1 MKVHLIGIC
10 GTAMATLAA
19 MLKEEGHTVG
29 GSDRHVYPPM
39 SDFLAASGIPCRDG
53 YDASHVP
60 SDIDL
65 AVIGNAVSRGNPEVE
80 AVLDRGLRYRS
91 LPEMVRE
98 TWLWDRRSIVVAG
111 THGKTTTASLVA
123 WLLTEGGHDPSFL
136 IGGVTG
142 NFGSSFRLGR
152 GREFVIEGDEY
163 DSAFFDKT
171 AKFLKYLPDIAVV
184 GNLEFDHADIY
195 ADLDAIRTA
204 VRRFVALLP
213 RRGLLLVGADSPAA
227 LEMARGAPCRVE
239 TFGLATDADWR
250 ATGVEPDPE
259 GTGFS
264 VEQRGSPVGR
274 VRMPLVGDFNV
285 RNVLAAFAVARAV
298 GLDVATIVG
307 AVERFAGVRRRLEVR
322 GRERGVTVYDDF
334 AHHPTAVRETL
345 AGLRGAFPTRR
356 IWALFEPRSAT
367 ACRRVFQAAFAQAFG
382 DADET
387 LIWRVHRSTLPVA
400 ERLSESELAAAIR
413 RGGGRAR
420 YLPELSD
427 IVRTVVDE
435 VRDGDLVVAM
445 SNGAFG
451 GVHGRLLDALAASR
465 PACAGAPPPPDPAPA
480 RPAEREGGAAHGA
493 SGSRGGMGAG

>member
-1 MKVHLIGIC
+1 MAEGAAEPDAMKVHLIGIC

-19 MLKEEGHTVG
+19 MLKEEGHAVA
-29 GSDRHVYPPM
+29 GSDEHVYPPM
-39 SDFLAASGIPCRDG
+39 SDFLAARGIPCRDG
-53 YDASHVP
+53 YDASHITP
-60 SDIDL
+60 DIDL
-65 AVIGNAVSRGNPEVE
+65 AVVGNAVSRGNPEVE

-123 WLLTEGGHDPSFL
+123 WLLTEGGRDPSFL

-213 RRGLLLVGADSPAA
+213 RRGLLLVGADSPGA
-227 LEMARGAPCRVE
+227 LEMAAGAPCRVE
-239 TFGLATDADWR
+239 TFGLAGAADWR
-250 ATGVEPDPE
+250 ATGVEPDPD
-259 GTGFS
+259 GTAFS

-285 RNVLAAFAVARAV
+285 RNVLAAFAAARAV
-298 GLDVATIVG
+298 GLEVPAIIG
-307 AVERFAGVRRRLEVR
+307 AVGRFAGVRRRLEVR

-345 AGLRGAFPTRR
+345 AGLRAAFPARR

-367 ACRRVFQAAFAQAFG
+367 ACRRVFQAAFAEAFV

-387 LIWRVHRSTLPVA
+387 LIWRVYRSTLPVP
-400 ERLSESELAAAIR
+400 ERLSEPELAAAIR
-413 RGGGRAR
+413 GRGGNAR
-420 YLPELSD
+420 FLPELSD
-427 IVRTVVDE
+427 IVRAVVDE
-435 VRDGDLVVAM
+435 AHEGDLVVVM

-451 GVHGRLLDALAASR
+451 GIHGRLLEALAAS
-465 PACAGAPPPPDPAPA
+465 PSVP
-480 RPAEREGGAAHGA
+480 GGARRAA
-493 SGSRGGMGAG
+493 AGPIGEA

>member
-19 MLKEEGHTVG
+19 MLKEEGHEVG
-29 GSDRHVYPPM
+29 GSDQHVYPPM
-39 SDFLAASGIPCRDG
+39 SDFLAERGIPCRDG
-53 YDASHVP
+53 FDAANVTA
-60 SDIDL
+60 DIDL
-65 AVIGNAVSRGNPEVE
+65 VVVGNAVSRGNPEVE
-80 AVLDRGLRYRS
+80 EVLDRGLRYRS
-91 LPEMVRE
+91 LPETVRE

-111 THGKTTTASLVA
+111 THGKTTTASLAA
-123 WLLTEGGHDPSFL
+123 WLLTEGGRDPSFL

-142 NFGSSFRLGR
+142 NFGSSCRLGQ
-152 GREFVIEGDEY
+152 GSEFVIEGDEY

-195 ADLDAIRTA
+195 ADFEAIRVA

-227 LEMARGAPCRVE
+227 LEMGKGAPCRVE
-239 TFGLATDADWR
+239 TFGLAGDADWR
-250 ATGVEPDPE
+250 AAEVAPGPD
-259 GTGFS
+259 GTRLT
-264 VEQRGSPVGR
+264 VVHRGSPVGR
-274 VRMPLVGDFNV
+274 VRMPLVGAFNV

-298 GLDVATIVG
+298 GLEAPVIIDAIG
-307 AVERFAGVRRRLEVR
+307 RFAGVRRRLEVR

-345 AGLRGAFPTRR
+345 AGLRAAFPSRR

-367 ACRRVFQAAFAQAFG
+367 ACRRVFQAAFAEAFG

-387 LIWRVHRSTLPVA
+387 LIWRVYRSALPPA
-400 ERLSESELAAAIR
+400 ERLSEPELAAAIR
-413 RGGGRAR
+413 AGGGRAR
-420 YLPELSD
+420 FLPELPD
-427 IVRTVVDE
+427 IVQAVTDE
-435 VRDGDLVVAM
+435 ARDGDLVVVM

-451 GVHGRLLDALAASR
+451 GVHGRLLDALAASS
-465 PACAGAPPPPDPAPA
+465 AGG
-480 RPAEREGGAAHGA
+480 EGAARRTGA
-493 SGSRGGMGAG
+493 VETRPGGP

>member
-19 MLKEEGHTVG
+19 MLKEEGHDVA
-29 GSDRHVYPPM
+29 GSDQHVYPPM
-39 SDFLAASGIPCRDG
+39 SDFLAERGIPCRDG
-53 YDASHVP
+53 YDAKHVP
-60 SDIDL
+60 ADIDL

-123 WLLTEGGHDPSFL
+123 WLLTEGGRDPSFL

-142 NFGSSFRLGR
+142 NFGSSCRLGG

-195 ADLDAIRTA
+195 ADFEAIRVA

-227 LEMARGAPCRVE
+227 LEAAAGAPCRVE
-239 TFGLATDADWR
+239 TFGLAAGTDWR
-250 ATGVEPDPE
+250 ATGVEPAPD
-259 GTGFS
+259 GTAFT
-264 VEQRGSPVGR
+264 VEHRGSPVGR
-274 VRMPLVGDFNV
+274 VRAPLVGGFNV
-285 RNVLAAFAVARAV
+285 RNVLAAFAAARAV
-298 GLDVATIVG
+298 GLDAPTLVG
-307 AVERFAGVRRRLEVR
+307 AVGRFAGVRRRLEVR
-322 GRERGVTVYDDF
+322 GREGGVTVYDDF

-345 AGLRGAFPTRR
+345 AGLRAAFPARR

-367 ACRRVFQAAFAQAFG
+367 ACRRVFQTAFAEAFG

-387 LIWRVHRSTLPVA
+387 LIWRVHRATLPAA
-400 ERLSESELAAAIR
+400 ERLSEPALAAAIR
-413 RGGGRAR
+413 AGGGRAR
-420 YLPELSD
+420 FLPDLSD
-427 IVRTVVDE
+427 IVRTVADE
-435 VRDGDLVVAM
+435 AREGDLVVAM

-451 GVHGRLLDALAASR
+451 GVHGRLLEALATS
-465 PACAGAPPPPDPAPA
+465 PGAPGDAPRA
-480 RPAEREGGAAHGA
+480 DGSGGRRLDDA
-493 SGSRGGMGAG
+493 